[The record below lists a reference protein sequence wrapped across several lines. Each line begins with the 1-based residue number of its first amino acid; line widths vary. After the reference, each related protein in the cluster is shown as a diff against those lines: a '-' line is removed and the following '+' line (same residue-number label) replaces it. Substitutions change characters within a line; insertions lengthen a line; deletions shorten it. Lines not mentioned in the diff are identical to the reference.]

1 MYQKIYVE
9 GRLQKCKVERIEY
22 EYLTGY
28 YRVYL
33 VYNFKEYLVR
43 VWKGLEEER
52 DELLDKWIFIQNIK
66 IV

>member
-9 GRLQKCKVERIEY
+9 GKLQKCKVERIEY
-22 EYLTGY
+22 EQLTGY

-33 VYNFKEYLVR
+33 LYNFKEYLVR
-43 VWKGLEEER
+43 VWKGLEEEW

>member
-22 EYLTGY
+22 ESLTGY

-33 VYNFKEYLVR
+33 LYNFKEYLVR
-43 VWKGLEEER
+43 VRKGLEEER